1 MKKCI
6 EIYRRDSY
14 IVSLSNVIVLALKG
28 YNENIVLIGAS
39 VFITVVGFVLLIA
52 ADNMQIRLTDKQI
65 ADAIT
70 SLEATV
76 LEIRWL
82 IGEMNSMKKRLSVYL
97 EEGINQMVGD
107 IPRPLFIN
115 KLNQVMWRTESKLL
129 VAALIVLGGIYGMSN
144 KSNNRK
150 ADAIAVLMENG
161 EVDSYNNVLFYT
173 AMMSRWIKE
182 H

>member
-1 MKKCI
+1 
-6 EIYRRDSY
+6 
-14 IVSLSNVIVLALKG
+14 LALKG
-28 YNENIVLIGAS
+28 YNENIVLIAS

-52 ADNMQIRLTDKQI
+52 ADNKIRLTDKQI

-70 SLEATV
+70 SLEKV

-115 KLNQVMWRTESKLL
+115 KFKKLCGEQNQNW
-129 VAALIVLGGIYGMSN
+129 
-144 KSNNRK
+144 
-150 ADAIAVLMENG
+150 
-161 EVDSYNNVLFYT
+161 
-173 AMMSRWIKE
+173 

>member
-1 MKKCI
+1 
-6 EIYRRDSY
+6 
-14 IVSLSNVIVLALKG
+14 LALKG

-70 SLEATV
+70 SLEGKV

-115 KLNQVMWRTESKLL
+115 KLNQVMWRTESKLAL
-129 VAALIVLGGIYGMSN
+129 VAIALIVLGGIYGMSN

-173 AMMSRWIKE
+173 ANDEHGSKNIECIVLSIKRI
-182 H
+182 

>member
-1 MKKCI
+1 
-6 EIYRRDSY
+6 
-14 IVSLSNVIVLALKG
+14 
-28 YNENIVLIGAS
+28 
-39 VFITVVGFVLLIA
+39 
-52 ADNMQIRLTDKQI
+52 MQIRLTDKQI

-70 SLEATV
+70 SLERQSLRDKMAH
-76 LEIRWL
+76 W
-82 IGEMNSMKKRLSVYL
+82 EMNSMKKRLSVYL

-115 KLNQVMWRTESKLL
+115 KLNQEVMWRTESKLAL
-129 VAALIVLGGIYGMSN
+129 VAIALIVLGAYGMSN

-173 AMMSRWIKE
+173 NDEQMDQRTLSALSYLSRGYDMVQVYNKMSDYNDKVMVC
-182 H
+182 